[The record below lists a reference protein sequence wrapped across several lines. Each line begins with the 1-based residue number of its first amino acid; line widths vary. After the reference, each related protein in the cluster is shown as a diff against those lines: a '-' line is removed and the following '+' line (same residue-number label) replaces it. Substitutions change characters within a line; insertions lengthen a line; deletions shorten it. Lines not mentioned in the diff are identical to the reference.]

1 MDKRILLPTDFSKN
15 ALNAVRYALNLYK
28 DQTCDFYLLNVYQ
41 VDGYNL
47 DNAMM
52 VPEPGERAFESAKK
66 QSEERFEKLMEILRL
81 HPDNPKHNFHTIS
94 TFNSLLEAVN
104 DTIAKKDIDIVVMG
118 TKGATASR
126 SVTFGSNTVNMME
139 KITECPVLAV
149 PEGVRFSPPK
159 EIVFPTDYKTPF
171 KRRELNYLIEIG
183 KMHGTFICVLHIK
196 EEADLSKRQQ
206 DNKVLLE
213 SILEKTDHSFH
224 TLDDVKVQT
233 GINTF
238 IESRGSDMVAFIN
251 RKHSFFGSVFSRP
264 LVKELG
270 YHPSIPIIALND
282 HSKS

>member
-1 MDKRILLPTDFSKN
+1 MDKRILISTDFSKN
-15 ALNAVRYALNLYK
+15 ALNAVRYALDLYK
-28 DQTCDFYLLNVYQ
+28 DQTCDFHFLNVYQ

-66 QSEERFEKLMEILRL
+66 QSEEQFEKLMTILRL
-81 HPDNPKHNFHTIS
+81 HPDNPKHTYHTIS
-94 TFNSLLEAVN
+94 TFNSLLEASKNV
-104 DTIAKKDIDIVVMG
+104 IAKKDIDIVVMG

-126 SVTFGSNTVNMME
+126 TVIFGSNTINMME

-149 PEGVRFSPPK
+149 PDEVRFSPPK

-171 KRRELNYLIEIG
+171 KRREINYLIEIG
-183 KMHGTFICVLHIK
+183 KMHGTFIRVLHIM
-196 EEADLSKRQQ
+196 EDDDLSKKQQ
-206 DNKVLLE
+206 DNKALLE

-224 TLDDVKVQT
+224 TLSAIKVQT

-251 RKHSFFGSVFSRP
+251 RKHSFFGSIFSRP

-270 YHPSIPIIALND
+270 YHSHIPIIALND